1 MSPEPSTAQART
13 HGHPPER
20 RFRLQEDYGQTS
32 NSEITTFITNEFLL
46 ELIFPPV
53 TFGGKQKLPIIP
65 IGNLPFSQA
74 WGYFTNHTLPPFS
87 PPRRTYSEV
96 LPITQ
101 IFGVGVGKERMLAE
115 FRGALLR
122 SPGNQLPRA
131 LGVKLRGKKKR
142 KKSRLAHRG
151 GRQIAAGDFGSAPS
165 GPRGHMVA
173 CSPLSGASSRS
184 SSESGT
190 PTEPLLQQT
199 EHTNFKMV
207 PGVRGPKRVAR
218 GRGWGALSNAHTAGR
233 RGTPQ
238 R

>member
-1 MSPEPSTAQART
+1 MSPEPSTAQTRT

-20 RFRLQEDYGQTS
+20 RFRLQEDYRQTS
-32 NSEITTFITNEFLL
+32 NSEITTFITNLVNEFLL

-65 IGNLPFSQA
+65 IGNLPFSLQG
-74 WGYFTNHTLPPFS
+74 WGYLTNHTLPPFP
-87 PPRRTYSEV
+87 PPRRTYSEI

-101 IFGVGVGKERMLAE
+101 IFVVGVGKERMLAE

-131 LGVKLRGKKKR
+131 LGVKLRGKKRKR
-142 KKSRLAHRG
+142 RKSRLAHRG

-173 CSPLSGASSRS
+173 RSPLSGASSRS

-190 PTEPLLQQT
+190 PTEPLLRQSTRTLKWSLGCGDQR
-199 EHTNFKMV
+199 EC
-207 PGVRGPKRVAR
+207 PGVEG
-218 GRGWGALSNAHTAGR
+218 GA
-233 RGTPQ
+233 P
-238 R
+238 